1 MATVAEIKGTIAYRQ
16 AAAQKSMA
24 ADADQINPN
33 TQNTLAQGQEGYIAR
48 YITEDGADIELSPSV
63 VLADLLI
70 GDGQPTMKEVMSY
83 IKLCEFNR
91 LNPYLKEAYIIKWA
105 SSKQAK
111 VFVGKD
117 VFFKRADKYP
127 EYDGMESG
135 LYVIPYGASD
145 FIERPDSFY
154 VFNGDDEKN
163 DRIVGAYAKVYRKD
177 RKFPTYCAISYGQ
190 HALYKNPDTGTWE
203 QNKTWARMP
212 ASMASKVAKVRAL
225 REAFPNN
232 FSGMYIAEEIMD
244 SQDIIEEESVTQKGS
259 DGNGPPQVSRQN
271 LTHFATGSV
280 LSKENDSNNIVS
292 MNICDNGLLA
302 PDFAVNSESHT
313 VPTSANTSVTKPNLP
328 ANNTSPAA
336 VQGKS
341 NQNIKSGTLVT
352 REQRKKLGD
361 VFNKNIDLCTKF
373 VNEMGYK
380 KSDQIKAVDF
390 DKIYNAALEAAK
402 RPEYANILKSA
413 V

>member
-1 MATVAEIKGTIAYRQ
+1 MATVTEIKGIITNRQ
-16 AAAQKSMA
+16 TTAQKDLVTGMG
-24 ADADQINPN
+24 
-33 TQNTLAQGQEGYIAR
+33 QNVEQPPLDPAQEGVGIGEYMAR
-48 YITEDGADIELSPSV
+48 YTTDDGVDIKLSPVV
-63 VLADLLI
+63 VLTDLLI
-70 GDGQPTMKEVMSY
+70 GDGSPTMKEIVSF
-83 IKLCEFNR
+83 IKLCEYNR
-91 LNPYLKEAYIIKWA
+91 LNPFLKEAYIIKWA

-135 LYVIPYGASD
+135 LYVVPYGAID

-154 VFNGDDEKN
+154 IFNGDDEKN

-177 RKFPTYCAISYGQ
+177 RKYPTYCAISYGQ
-190 HALYKNPDTGTWE
+190 HALYKNSDTGAWE

-244 SQDIIEEESVTQKGS
+244 GDDSGEEEAVAKKVPDRCPPHVATEPVLSQDYSSANVCNVVTMLSNNSGLPSHDDAVKDKTHDAS
-259 DGNGPPQVSRQN
+259 RPGNG
-271 LTHFATGSV
+271 
-280 LSKENDSNNIVS
+280 ENPVAQLDKNNK
-292 MNICDNGLLA
+292 CDKA
-302 PDFAVNSESHT
+302 EAF
-313 VPTSANTSVTKPNLP
+313 VTL
-328 ANNTSPAA
+328 
-336 VQGKS
+336 
-341 NQNIKSGTLVT
+341 
-352 REQRKKLGD
+352 EQRKRLGD
-361 VFNKNIDLCTKF
+361 VFNKNIDLCMKF

-390 DKIYNAALEAAK
+390 EKVHKAALEASK
-402 RPEYANILKSA
+402 RPEYTKVSKTA